1 MPSITP
7 PTELDQL
14 VALIAAQP
22 GGMGIEAIAKLQ
34 GNHLTRRTL
43 QRRLALLAKQG
54 RIQMQGEARAVRY
67 VCLAPVINGILVA
80 HEDGADTLQATGEVY
95 VPTSPEGEEIK
106 AYVRQPRAMRA
117 PVGYKLAFL
126 EQYHPNHTAYLPPS
140 LRDQLHTMGRART
153 EQTPAGT
160 FARDILNRLL
170 IDLSWASSML
180 EGNPT
185 MAAKFAELKNAG
197 PSGAE

>member
-34 GNHLTRRTL
+34 GNQLTRRTL
-43 QRRLALLAKQG
+43 QRRLAMLAKQG

-80 HEDGADTLQATGEVY
+80 YEDGAATLQATGEVY

-117 PVGYKLAFL
+117 PVGYRQAFL
-126 EQYHPNHTAYLPPS
+126 EQYHPNHTAQHTAHSPQSVPAVLHRRTSGS
-140 LRDQLHTMGRART
+140 LCGRNDGCVRT
-153 EQTPAGT
+153 QS
-160 FARDILNRLL
+160 RR
-170 IDLSWASSML
+170 
-180 EGNPT
+180 
-185 MAAKFAELKNAG
+185 AAA
-197 PSGAE
+197 